1 MLKLNIRK
9 VTYELCMA
17 MPAIFTVLYC
27 IRDNVANKAAIVL
40 MLFAYILINSHY
52 MRNGKKIRFFI
63 FNFLTI
69 IYIGYIGIKCG
80 VSEIISSFFYGY
92 LLTFIMIL
100 ICTEDNLR
108 EEFIQYFLARK
119 KRFAVYV
126 TIFFMTV
133 VFSVVF
139 LNGLKVGY
147 GSKIPVLYGPFSI
160 AHMLAYLL
168 MVVYCGVSLFDLE
181 NKKKTIVA
189 IKLVCVICI
198 ACTAV
203 RSAVLATAVLIVCDF
218 LSIRKI
224 SKKAII
230 LGVGFIIL
238 VFLATNTDILTNN
251 PLIEKTLYATDV
263 GGSIT
268 NGREW
273 YRQIALSYY
282 ATKTTLLEKIFGVG
296 ISGVVEAIYS
306 VLRVRIQAHNDYV
319 NLLVG
324 YGIVGLVSFV
334 ICQLGLRKTC
344 KSKMNVILLQLFIF
358 ILAYYNGFALYIML
372 TASLPIVVAF
382 FELKQV
388 GGCNAVEENEL

>member
-40 MLFAYILINSHY
+40 MLFAYILLHSYY

-69 IYIGYIGIKCG
+69 IYIGYIGVKCG
-80 VSEIISSFFYGY
+80 VSEIISSYFYGY
-92 LLTFIMIL
+92 LLTFIMML
-100 ICTEDNLR
+100 ICTEDDLR
-108 EEFIQYFLARK
+108 EEFIQYFMTHK
-119 KRFAVYV
+119 KRFAAYV
-126 TIFFMTV
+126 TVFFMTV
-133 VFSVVF
+133 VFSIIF
-139 LNGLKVGY
+139 INGLKVGY
-147 GSKIPVLYGPFSI
+147 GSKIPVLYGPFNI
-160 AHMLAYLL
+160 AHKLAYLL

-181 NKKKTIVA
+181 NKKKTVIA

-198 ACTAV
+198 VCTAV

-230 LGVGFIIL
+230 LGVGFIVLI
-238 VFLATNTDILTNN
+238 FLATNTDILTKN
-251 PLIEKTLYATDV
+251 PLIEKTLYATEV

-273 YRQIALSYY
+273 YRRIELSYY
-282 ATKTTLLEKIFGVG
+282 ATKTTLFEKIFGVG

-306 VLRVRIQAHNDYV
+306 VLRVKIQAHNDYV

-324 YGIVGLVSFV
+324 YGIVGLLLFM
-334 ICQLGLRKTC
+334 ICQLGLSKTC
-344 KSKMNVILLQLFIF
+344 KSKMNIILLQLFIF

-388 GGCNAVEENEL
+388 GGYNTVEENEL

>member
-40 MLFAYILINSHY
+40 MLFAYTLLNSHY
-52 MRNGKKIRFFI
+52 MRMGKKIKFFF

-69 IYIGYIGIKCG
+69 IYISYIGVKCG
-80 VSEIISSFFYGY
+80 ASEIISSFFYGY
-92 LLTFIMIL
+92 LLTFIMML
-100 ICTEDNLR
+100 ICIEDDLR
-108 EEFIQYFLARK
+108 EEFIQYFLMRK
-119 KRFAVYV
+119 RRFSVYV
-126 TIFFMTV
+126 TIFFLTV
-133 VFSVVF
+133 VFSVLF

-168 MVVYCGVSLFDLE
+168 MVVYCGISLFDLE
-181 NKKKTIVA
+181 NKRKMVVA
-189 IKLVCVICI
+189 IKLVCVGCI
-198 ACTAV
+198 VCTAV

-224 SKKAII
+224 GKKAVI
-230 LGVGFIIL
+230 LGAAFLILII
-238 VFLATNTDILTNN
+238 LATNTDILTKN
-251 PLIEKTLYATDV
+251 PLIEKTLYATEV

-282 ATKTTLLEKIFGVG
+282 ATKTNMLEKILGVG
-296 ISGVVEAIYS
+296 ITGVVEAIYS
-306 VLRVRIQAHNDYV
+306 VIRVKIQAHNDYV

-324 YGIVGLVSFV
+324 YGLVGLIAFV
-334 ICQLGLRKTC
+334 VCQFELSKTC
-344 KSKMNVILLQLFIF
+344 KNKMNAILLQLFVF

-372 TASLPIVVAF
+372 TASLPIVIAF
-382 FELKQV
+382 FEVKQI
-388 GGCNAVEENEL
+388 GGRNTVRENKS

>member
-40 MLFAYILINSHY
+40 MLFAYILLNSHY

>member
-40 MLFAYILINSHY
+40 MLFAYILLNSHY
-52 MRNGKKIRFFI
+52 MRNGKKIRFYI
-63 FNFLTI
+63 FNFLTT
-69 IYIGYIGIKCG
+69 IYIGYIGVKCG

-92 LLTFIMIL
+92 LLTFIMML
-100 ICTEDNLR
+100 ICTEDDLR
-108 EEFIQYFLARK
+108 EEFIRYFMTRK

-133 VFSVVF
+133 VFSIAF

-147 GSKIPVLYGPFSI
+147 GSKIPVLYGPFNI

-181 NKKKTIVA
+181 NKKKMVIA

-198 ACTAV
+198 VCTAV

-230 LGVGFIIL
+230 LGVGFIVLI
-238 VFLATNTDILTNN
+238 FLATNTDILTNN
-251 PLIEKTLYATDV
+251 PLIEKTLYATEV

-273 YRQIALSYY
+273 YRQIALSCY

-324 YGIVGLVSFV
+324 YGIVGLLSFV
-334 ICQLGLRKTC
+334 ICQLGLSKTC

-382 FELKQV
+382 FELKQI
-388 GGCNAVEENEL
+388 GGCNTVEENEL

>member
-40 MLFAYILINSHY
+40 MLFAYVLLNSHY
-52 MRNGKKIRFFI
+52 MRNGKKVKFFF

-69 IYIGYIGIKCG
+69 IYIGYIGIICG
-80 VSEIISSFFYGY
+80 ASEITSSFFYGY
-92 LLTFIMIL
+92 LLTFIMML
-100 ICTEDNLR
+100 ICMEDELR
-108 EEFIQYFLARK
+108 EGFIEYFLLRK
-119 KRFAVYV
+119 RRFTAYV
-126 TIFFMTV
+126 TIFFLTV
-133 VFSVVF
+133 IFSVVF

-168 MVVYCGVSLFDLE
+168 MVVYCGFSLFDLE
-181 NKKKTIVA
+181 NKKKTVIAVKV
-189 IKLVCVICI
+189 ICVICI
-198 ACTAV
+198 VCTAV

-218 LSIRKI
+218 LSIKKI
-224 SKKAII
+224 SKKAVI
-230 LGVGFIIL
+230 LSAAFIIL
-238 VFLATNTDILTNN
+238 VFLATCTDVLTNN
-251 PLIEKTLYATDV
+251 PLMEKTLYASEV

-282 ATKTTLLEKIFGVG
+282 ATSTTLVEKIFGVG

-306 VLRVRIQAHNDYV
+306 VLGVRIQAHNDYV

-324 YGIVGLVSFV
+324 YGIVGLVSFLV
-334 ICQLGLRKTC
+334 CQLGLSKTC
-344 KSKMNVILLQLFIF
+344 GRKINIILLQLFIF
-358 ILAYYNGFALYIML
+358 ILAYYNGFALYIMF
-372 TASLPIVVAF
+372 TASLPIVIAF
-382 FELKQV
+382 FEVKQI
-388 GGCNAVEENEL
+388 GNFNTTGEDA

>member
-40 MLFAYILINSHY
+40 MLFAYILLNSHY
-52 MRNGKKIRFFI
+52 MRSGKKIRFFI

-69 IYIGYIGIKCG
+69 IYIGYIGVKCG

-92 LLTFIMIL
+92 LLTFIMML
-100 ICTEDNLR
+100 ICTEDDLR
-108 EEFIQYFLARK
+108 EEFIRYFMMRK
-119 KRFAVYV
+119 KRFAVHV

-133 VFSVVF
+133 VFSIVF

-147 GSKIPVLYGPFSI
+147 GSKIPVLYGPFNI

-181 NKKKTIVA
+181 NKKKTVVA

-198 ACTAV
+198 ICTAV

-238 VFLATNTDILTNN
+238 IFLATNTDILTNN
-251 PLIEKTLYATDV
+251 PLIEKTLYAKEV

-282 ATKTTLLEKIFGVG
+282 ATKTTLIEKIFGVG

-319 NLLVG
+319 NL
-324 YGIVGLVSFV
+324 I
-334 ICQLGLRKTC
+334 ICDL
-344 KSKMNVILLQLFIF
+344 S
-358 ILAYYNGFALYIML
+358 A
-372 TASLPIVVAF
+372 
-382 FELKQV
+382 
-388 GGCNAVEENEL
+388 

>member
-17 MPAIFTVLYC
+17 MPAIFTILYC

-40 MLFAYILINSHY
+40 MLFAYILLNSHY

>member
-1 MLKLNIRK
+1 
-9 VTYELCMA
+9 MA

-40 MLFAYILINSHY
+40 MLFAYILLNSHY

>member
-40 MLFAYILINSHY
+40 MLFAYILLNSYY

-69 IYIGYIGIKCG
+69 IYIGYIGVKCG
-80 VSEIISSFFYGY
+80 VSEIISSYFYGY
-92 LLTFIMIL
+92 LLTFIMML
-100 ICTEDNLR
+100 ICTEDDLR
-108 EEFIQYFLARK
+108 EEFIQYFMTRK
-119 KRFAVYV
+119 KRFAAYV
-126 TIFFMTV
+126 TVFFVTV
-133 VFSVVF
+133 VFSIIF
-139 LNGLKVGY
+139 INGLKVGY
-147 GSKIPVLYGPFSI
+147 GSKIPVLYGPFNI
-160 AHMLAYLL
+160 AHKLAYLL

-181 NKKKTIVA
+181 NKKKTVIA
-189 IKLVCVICI
+189 IKLVCIICI
-198 ACTAV
+198 VCTAV
-203 RSAVLATAVLIVCDF
+203 RSAVLATAVLIICDF

-230 LGVGFIIL
+230 LGVGFIVLI
-238 VFLATNTDILTNN
+238 FLATNTDILTKN
-251 PLIEKTLYATDV
+251 PLIEKTLYATEV

-268 NGREW
+268 NGREL
-273 YRQIALSYY
+273 YRQIALAYY
-282 ATKTTLLEKIFGVG
+282 AIKTTLFEKIFGVG

-306 VLRVRIQAHNDYV
+306 VLRVKIQAHNDYV

-324 YGIVGLVSFV
+324 YGIVGLLSFM
-334 ICQLGLRKTC
+334 ICQLGLSKTC
-344 KSKMNVILLQLFIF
+344 KSKMNIVLLQLFIF

-388 GGCNAVEENEL
+388 GGCNTVEENEL

>member
-1 MLKLNIRK
+1 
-9 VTYELCMA
+9 MA
-17 MPAIFTVLYC
+17 MPAVFTVLYC
-27 IRDNVANKAAIVL
+27 IKESAANKAAILL
-40 MLFAYILINSHY
+40 MVFAYVVLNAHY
-52 MRNGKKIRFFI
+52 MRNGKKLKFFL
-63 FNFLTI
+63 FNLLSVTYI
-69 IYIGYIGIKCG
+69 VYIGFICG
-80 VSEIISSFFYGY
+80 ASEIISSFFYGY
-92 LLTFIMIL
+92 LLTFIML
-100 ICTEDNLR
+100 LVCVEDELR
-108 EEFIQYFLARK
+108 EEFIEYFLSG
-119 KRFAVYV
+119 KRRFSVYV
-126 TIFFMTV
+126 LIFFLTT
-133 VFSVVF
+133 VFSVGV
-139 LNGLKVGY
+139 LQGLKFEF
-147 GSKIPVLYGPFSI
+147 GSKVPVLYGPFNI
-160 AHMLAYLL
+160 PHMLAYIL

-181 NKKKTIVA
+181 NKKKLVVA
-189 IKLVCVICI
+189 IKLICVGCI
-198 ACTAV
+198 VCTAV

-230 LGVGFIIL
+230 LGVGFIVL

-251 PLIEKTLYATDV
+251 PLIEKTLYATEV

-296 ISGVVEAIYS
+296 ISGVVEVIYS

-324 YGIVGLVSFV
+324 YGMVGLISFV
-334 ICQLGLRKTC
+334 ICQLRLSKIC
-344 KSKMNVILLQLFIF
+344 KSKMNIILLQLFIF

-388 GGCNAVEENEL
+388 GEFNTVEKNEL

>member
-40 MLFAYILINSHY
+40 MLFAYILLNSYY
-52 MRNGKKIRFFI
+52 MRNGKKIRFVI

-69 IYIGYIGIKCG
+69 IYIGYIGVKCG

-92 LLTFIMIL
+92 LLTFIMML
-100 ICTEDNLR
+100 ICTEDDLR
-108 EEFIQYFLARK
+108 EEFIQYFMTRK

-126 TIFFMTV
+126 TVFFMTV
-133 VFSVVF
+133 VFSIIF

-147 GSKIPVLYGPFSI
+147 GSKIPVLYGPFNI
-160 AHMLAYLL
+160 AHILAYLL

-181 NKKKTIVA
+181 NKKKTVIA

-198 ACTAV
+198 VCTAV

-230 LGVGFIIL
+230 LGVGFIVLI
-238 VFLATNTDILTNN
+238 FLATNTDILTEN
-251 PLIEKTLYATDV
+251 PLIEKTLYATEV

-273 YRQIALSYY
+273 YRQIALAYY

-324 YGIVGLVSFV
+324 YGIVGLISFM
-334 ICQLGLRKTC
+334 ICQLGLSKTC
-344 KSKMNVILLQLFIF
+344 KSKMNIILLQLFIF

-388 GGCNAVEENEL
+388 GGCNTVKENEL

>member
-27 IRDNVANKAAIVL
+27 ISNNVANKAAIVL
-40 MLFAYILINSHY
+40 MFFAYFLLNSHY
-52 MRNGKKIRFFI
+52 MRKGKKIRLFI
-63 FNFLTI
+63 FNFLTV
-69 IYIGYIGIKCG
+69 IYIGYIGAKCG
-80 VSEIISSFFYGY
+80 VSEIVSAFFYGY
-92 LLTFIMIL
+92 LLTFIMML
-100 ICTEDNLR
+100 ICTEDDLR
-108 EEFIQYFLARK
+108 EEFIRYFLARK

-133 VFSVVF
+133 VFSIVF
-139 LNGLKVGY
+139 LNGLKVEY
-147 GSKIPVLYGPFSI
+147 GSKMPVLYGPFIIS
-160 AHMLAYLL
+160 HMLAYLL

-181 NKKKTIVA
+181 NKKKTVIA
-189 IKLVCVICI
+189 IKLICVICI
-198 ACTAV
+198 ICTAV
-203 RSAVLATAVLIVCDF
+203 RSAVLATAVLIICDF

-230 LGVGFIIL
+230 LGVGFIIM
-238 VFLATNTDILTNN
+238 VFLATSTDILTNN
-251 PLIEKTLYATDV
+251 PLIEKTLYAAEV

-273 YRQIALSYY
+273 YRQIALGYY
-282 ATKTTLLEKIFGVG
+282 ATNTTLLEKIFGVG
-296 ISGVVEAIYS
+296 ISGVVETIYS

-319 NLLVG
+319 NILVG

-334 ICQLGLRKTC
+334 ICQFGLSRIC
-344 KSKMNVILLQLFIF
+344 KNKMNIILLQLFVF

-372 TASLPIVVAF
+372 TASLPIVIAF

-388 GGCNAVEENEL
+388 GGHNTVEENEL